1 MTRTGWAMLVCGV
14 LAGLALQAVAVTGML
29 FGAGSLAPLLF
40 DHAPRTVASTGTVDA
55 TVVGTPGPSADAA
68 GPDAPASG
76 TPGPSPD
83 AAGPEASA
91 PNGAVDWPELVNLD
105 GRAPIVRT
113 AHFAVYA
120 ADATDPLLDGLARR
134 WARELERLLV
144 AGAARAGR
152 ELPHVPVQVVF
163 ARAYAARCPARGL
176 AWADPD
182 EPRIQVFVD
191 ATTPDVQVRAVLA
204 HEIAHHLTLSD
215 EFVGDGVLTEGLANW
230 VADEPMLAWQ
240 GFDTW
245 DDAVRTYR
253 ADGSYVAITDPL
265 GQQPVAGEDCLD
277 RRDRVYNAR
286 ASFVGWMVREF
297 GLDTVLAMPY
307 REVPVATPAA
317 TPPAATP
324 PAVPDGEGDAASD
337 ASPAT
342 ERVPDY
348 RAATGADL
356 PELERRWL
364 AEIEATR

>member
-1 MTRTGWAMLVCGV
+1 MTRTGWALLACGV
-14 LAGLALQAVAVTGML
+14 LAGLALQVVAVGGVL
-29 FGAGSLAPLLF
+29 IGAGRLGPLLV
-40 DHAPRTVASTGTVDA
+40 DHVPRTTAFTGTVNA
-55 TVVGTPGPSADAA
+55 TVDAAPGPARGTPAPSADAA
-68 GPDAPASG
+68 GPDTA
-76 TPGPSPD
+76 
-83 AAGPEASA
+83 A

-113 AHFAVYA
+113 AHFAVYGADA
-120 ADATDPLLDGLARR
+120 ADLLLDGLARR
-134 WARELERLLV
+134 WSRELERLLV
-144 AGAARAGR
+144 ADAARAGR
-152 ELPHVPVQVVF
+152 ELPDVPVQVVF

-204 HEIAHHLTLSD
+204 HEIAHHLTLS
-215 EFVGDGVLTEGLANW
+215 ESFVGDGVLTEGIANW

-240 GFDTW
+240 GFGTW

-265 GQQPVAGEDCLD
+265 GQQPIAGEDCLD

-307 REVPVATPAA
+307 RVVPVATPAA
-317 TPPAATP
+317 TPPAA
-324 PAVPDGEGDAASD
+324 PDDDADAASD
-337 ASPAT
+337 GSAAT

-364 AEIEATR
+364 AEIEATK